1 MKKITMLMV
10 SVGVLSGCATMVE
23 GQSQKLTLLTPGATN
38 AECTLYNKDMR
49 YLIRTGETRNIM
61 KSPENLTVECYA
73 EGNRKRTL
81 IVDSQFEPVAIA
93 NVANGVVPGV
103 AYDHFTKALYA
114 YPATLTVD
122 FSGIPAQPNDLPE
135 YMRPELRNTYHGD
148 IESYGPGTS
157 KVPSDS
163 GRSQTYIKRRTER
176 VNTNPFGD
184 LTSEAQVAPI
194 PVTEK

>member
-10 SVGVLSGCATMVE
+10 SVGVLSGCATMLE

-49 YLIRTGETRNIM
+49 YIIRTGETRNIM
-61 KSPENLTVECYA
+61 KSSENLTVDCYA

-81 IVDSQFEPVAIA
+81 IVDSQFEPVALA

-103 AYDHFTKALYA
+103 AYDHFSKALYA

-122 FSGIPAQPNDLPE
+122 FSGVPAQPNDLPE
-135 YMRPELRNTYHGD
+135 YMRPELRNTYNGEL
-148 IESYGPGTS
+148 ESFGPDNY

-163 GRSQTYIKRRTER
+163 GRTQTYIKRRTEP
-176 VNTNPFGD
+176 VKTNPFGD
-184 LTSEAQVAPI
+184 LSGGAQVSPI